1 MGMAIRGG
9 APRRTYTWITAHA
22 PWSAWAWR
30 NTAFTA
36 AAIPAALPVL
46 LGLTATVMAPGP
58 GTIPPLLILL
68 LGPLLTRLQRSR
80 FRTLLGLDVPKV
92 EREGGRFTPLA
103 VARRLRSEA
112 TWRQYGYHLLV
123 SPIAAVAGALV
134 VLAWAFGV
142 AATCVYGWIWILPAD
157 TRTPGWTDDYDA
169 ITVGGV
175 LLLLAAPWLAALLA
189 RLDSVAAAALLG
201 PNRARELERRVE
213 DLAES
218 RAGVLDAA
226 DLERR
231 RIERD
236 LHDGAQQRLVALAM
250 NLGIARATLTD
261 LPAEAKAVI
270 DEAHREAKEAIEELN
285 NLVRGLH
292 PAVLEDRGLDAALSG
307 VAARAPFPV
316 ELTVEIGQR
325 PGATVEA
332 VAYFVVSEALAN
344 VAKHARAER
353 CRVHVVRGPSSDG
366 SARDGSA
373 RGGDLL
379 RITVTDDG
387 VGGADP
393 ARGTGLVGL
402 RKRVGSV
409 DGTIMIESPLGGP
422 TVITVE
428 LPCGL

>member
-1 MGMAIRGG
+1 MAIRGG

-30 NTAFTA
+30 NTTFTA

-68 LGPLLTRLQRSR
+68 IGPLLTRLQRSR
-80 FRTLLGLDVPKV
+80 FRTLLGLDVPEV
-92 EREGGRFTPLA
+92 EREGSRFTPLA

-123 SPIAAVAGALV
+123 SPLAAVAGGLV
-134 VLAWAFGV
+134 VLAWAFGT

-157 TRTPGWTDDYDA
+157 TRTPGWTNDYDTV
-169 ITVGGV
+169 TVGGV
-175 LLLLAAPWLAALLA
+175 LLLLAAPWLAALFA

-261 LPAEAKAVI
+261 LPPEAKAVI

-316 ELTVEIGQR
+316 ELTVDIEQR

-353 CRVHVVRGPSSDG
+353 CRVHVVRAPAPDG
-366 SARDGSA
+366 SP
-373 RGGDLL
+373 RGADLL

>member
-1 MGMAIRGG
+1 MGLSG
-9 APRRTYTWITAHA
+9 ALRRTTRWTADHA

-30 NTAFTA
+30 TTAFTA
-36 AAIPAALPVL
+36 AAIPMALPAAAALVFFKAAPLVL
-46 LGLTATVMAPGP
+46 LLSLVLT
-58 GTIPPLLILL
+58 
-68 LGPLLTRLQRSR
+68 PLLTRLQRSR
-80 FRTLLGLDVPKV
+80 FRELL
-92 EREGGRFTPLA
+92 EREIPA
-103 VARRLRSEA
+103 VRHGDRSLRPRALLERLRSES

-123 SPIAAVAGALV
+123 SPLAGIGGALI
-134 VLAWAFGV
+134 VLAWAGGFAG
-142 AATCVYGWIWILPAD
+142 ASVYGWSWLLPLEYGD
-157 TRTPGWTDDYDA
+157 PGWTRSYDTF
-169 ITVGGV
+169 TVLGA
-175 LLLLAAPWLAALLA
+175 LLLLATPWLAAGLA
-189 RLDSVAAAALLG
+189 RLDSFAAAALLG
-201 PNRARELERRVE
+201 PNRAKELERRVE

-261 LPAEAKAVI
+261 LPPEVKAVI

-307 VAARAPFPV
+307 IAARAPLPV
-316 ELTVEIGQR
+316 ELAVELERR
-325 PGATVEA
+325 PGPTVEA

-344 VAKHARAER
+344 VAKHARASH
-353 CRVHVVRGPSSDG
+353 CRVE
-366 SARDGSA
+366 ARRD
-373 RGGDLL
+373 GDLL

-387 VGGADP
+387 VGGADA
-393 ARGTGLVGL
+393 ARGTGLLGL

-409 DGTIMIESPLGGP
+409 DGTILINSPLGGP
-422 TVITVE
+422 TVVTVE

>member
-1 MGMAIRGG
+1 MGLSG
-9 APRRTYTWITAHA
+9 ALRRTTRWIADHA

-30 NTAFTA
+30 STAFTA
-36 AAIPAALPVL
+36 AAIPMALPAVSALVFLKAAPLTL
-46 LGLTATVMAPGP
+46 LA
-58 GTIPPLLILL
+58 LL
-68 LGPLLTRLQRSR
+68 LLTPLLTRLQRSR
-80 FRTLLGLDVPKV
+80 FRELL
-92 EREGGRFTPLA
+92 EREIPA
-103 VARRLRSEA
+103 VAYGHRPLRPRALLERLRSES

-123 SPIAAVAGALV
+123 SPLAGVGGALI
-134 VLAWAFGV
+134 VLAWACGFAG
-142 AATCVYGWIWILPAD
+142 ATVYGWSWLLPVEEAY
-157 TRTPGWTDDYDA
+157 PGWTRAYDTA
-169 ITVGGV
+169 TVLGA
-175 LLLLAAPWLAALLA
+175 LLLLATPWLAAALA
-189 RLDSVAAAALLG
+189 RLDAFAAASLLG
-201 PNRARELERRVE
+201 PNRAKELERRVE

-261 LPAEAKAVI
+261 LPPEAKAVI

-285 NLVRGLH
+285 SLVRGLH

-307 VAARAPFPV
+307 IAARAPLPV
-316 ELTVEIGQR
+316 ELTVELAHR
-325 PGATVEA
+325 PGPTVEA

-344 VAKHARAER
+344 VAKHAKASR
-353 CRVHVVRGPSSDG
+353 CRVE
-366 SARDGSA
+366 ARRDA
-373 RGGDLL
+373 DTL

-409 DGTIMIESPLGGP
+409 DGTILINSPLGGP
-422 TVITVE
+422 TVVTVE

>member
-1 MGMAIRGG
+1 MGLSG
-9 APRRTYTWITAHA
+9 ALRRTTRWIADHA

-30 NTAFTA
+30 STTFTV
-36 AAIPAALPVL
+36 AAIPMALPAAAAFLFPKAAALTL
-46 LGLTATVMAPGP
+46 LA
-58 GTIPPLLILL
+58 LLILT
-68 LGPLLTRLQRSR
+68 PLLTLLQRSR
-80 FRTLLGLDVPKV
+80 FRELL
-92 EREGGRFTPLA
+92 EREIPALPRGQRSLHPRALLA
-103 VARRLRSEA
+103 WLRAES

-123 SPIAAVAGALV
+123 SPLAGIGGALL
-134 VLAWAFGV
+134 VLAWACGFAG
-142 AATCVYGWIWILPAD
+142 AAVYGWSWMLPAEYGA
-157 TRTPGWTDDYDA
+157 PGWTGRYDT
-169 ITVGGV
+169 ITVLGA
-175 LLLLAAPWLAALLA
+175 LLLLATPWLAAALA
-189 RLDSVAAAALLG
+189 RLDAFAAAALLG
-201 PNRARELERRVE
+201 PNRAKELERRVE

-218 RAGVLDAA
+218 RADVLDAA

-261 LPAEAKAVI
+261 LPPEAKAVI

-285 NLVRGLH
+285 SLVRGLH

-307 VAARAPFPV
+307 IAARAPLPV
-316 ELTVEIGQR
+316 ELTVELARR
-325 PGATVEA
+325 PGPTVEA

-344 VAKHARAER
+344 VAKHAKASR
-353 CRVHVVRGPSSDG
+353 CRVD
-366 SARDGSA
+366 ARRDA
-373 RGGDLL
+373 DLL

-409 DGTIMIESPLGGP
+409 DGTILINSPLGGP
-422 TVITVE
+422 TVVTVE

>member
-1 MGMAIRGG
+1 MGLSG
-9 APRRTYTWITAHA
+9 ALRRTTRWIADHA

-30 NTAFTA
+30 STAFTV
-36 AAIPAALPVL
+36 AAIPMALPAAAAFVFPKAA
-46 LGLTATVMAPGP
+46 GLTLLA
-58 GTIPPLLILL
+58 LLILT
-68 LGPLLTRLQRSR
+68 PLLTLAQRSR
-80 FRTLLGLDVPKV
+80 FRELL
-92 EREGGRFTPLA
+92 EREIPA
-103 VARRLRSEA
+103 VAQGRRTLHPKALPAWLRAES

-123 SPIAAVAGALV
+123 SPLAGIGGALV
-134 VLAWAFGV
+134 VLAWAGGFAG
-142 AATCVYGWIWILPAD
+142 AAVYGWSWMLPD
-157 TRTPGWTDDYDA
+157 EYGGPGWTGRYD
-169 ITVGGV
+169 TVTVLGA
-175 LLLLAAPWLAALLA
+175 LLLLATPWLAAALA
-189 RLDSVAAAALLG
+189 RLDAFAAAALLG
-201 PNRARELERRVE
+201 PNRAKELERRVE

-218 RAGVLDAA
+218 RADVLDAA

-261 LPAEAKAVI
+261 LPPEAKAVI

-285 NLVRGLH
+285 SLVRGLH

-307 VAARAPFPV
+307 IAARAPLPV
-316 ELTVEIGQR
+316 ELTVELARR
-325 PGATVEA
+325 PGPTVEA

-344 VAKHARAER
+344 VAKHAKASR
-353 CRVHVVRGPSSDG
+353 CRVD
-366 SARDGSA
+366 ARRDA
-373 RGGDLL
+373 DLL

-409 DGTIMIESPLGGP
+409 DGTILINSPLGGP
-422 TVITVE
+422 TVVTVE